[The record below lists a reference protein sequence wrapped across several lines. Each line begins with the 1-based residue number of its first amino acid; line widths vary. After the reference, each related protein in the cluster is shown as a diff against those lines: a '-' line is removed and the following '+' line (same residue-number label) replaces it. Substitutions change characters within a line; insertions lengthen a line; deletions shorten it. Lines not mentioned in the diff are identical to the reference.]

1 MERSRLRRP
10 DREEKERGLAYA
22 LWLPDDPPPW
32 PGVVIV
38 HGAGSRK
45 QNHADFAR
53 LATAAGWAAL
63 AFDLAGHGDSE
74 PPMSGAAVDDVIGM
88 ARLIASQDGVDAG
101 RVAVRGS
108 SLGGFLA
115 IHAAAAS
122 QEIAGV
128 IAICP
133 AGQEHLASGLRSG
146 RLEMR
151 VGDPVGLEAWLLAQ
165 DIGEA
170 VERIAPRP
178 LVLMHAEGD
187 TQIPSDRS
195 RDLYERAGGP
205 RKLIIAAGGAHTTVQ
220 HDAELQGVALRWLE
234 RELAARDSSG

>member
-74 PPMSGAAVDDVIGM
+74 P
-88 ARLIASQDGVDAG
+88 RH
-101 RVAVRGS
+101 VRG
-108 SLGGFLA
+108 
-115 IHAAAAS
+115 
-122 QEIAGV
+122 
-128 IAICP
+128 
-133 AGQEHLASGLRSG
+133 RG
-146 RLEMR
+146 R
-151 VGDPVGLEAWLLAQ
+151 
-165 DIGEA
+165 
-170 VERIAPRP
+170 
-178 LVLMHAEGD
+178 
-187 TQIPSDRS
+187 
-195 RDLYERAGGP
+195 
-205 RKLIIAAGGAHTTVQ
+205 
-220 HDAELQGVALRWLE
+220 
-234 RELAARDSSG
+234 